1 MSTKSSIALL
11 LSGIVSTVLFGIGA
25 VTVLSVPHLSESE
38 SAQILL
44 PIVIVFSF
52 VLAPMIAWVIAP
64 WLRAQY
70 SQQVASR

>member
-25 VTVLSVPHLSESE
+25 VTVLSVPHLSE